1 MKAGK
6 FWTLMVLAG
15 AFMLGMTWQASRF
28 ADLKAKA
35 RKLETAQV
43 GWISRNRKIEA
54 ELAVLS
60 SRQRTAL
67 YADKLGLRQ
76 ALPEERLKVQLK
88 SLSVEPSAQL
98 AIPPVGP
105 VTRAVSD
112 KAGSHD

>member
-1 MKAGK
+1 MRAGK

-28 ADLKAKA
+28 ADLRAKA

-76 ALPEERLKVQLK
+76 ALPEERLKVQLNP
-88 SLSVEPSAQL
+88 LSAEPSAQL
-98 AIPPVGP
+98 SIPPVGP
-105 VTRAVSD
+105 VTKAVSD

>member
-1 MKAGK
+1 
-6 FWTLMVLAG
+6 MVLAG

-28 ADLKAKA
+28 ADLNAKA

-43 GWISRNRKIEA
+43 GWISQNRKIEA

-60 SRQRTAL
+60 GRQRTAQ

-88 SLSVEPSAQL
+88 PLPGESSTQL
-98 AIPPVGP
+98 PASPVGP
-105 VTRAVSD
+105 VTKALPGQ
-112 KAGSHD
+112 AGSHD